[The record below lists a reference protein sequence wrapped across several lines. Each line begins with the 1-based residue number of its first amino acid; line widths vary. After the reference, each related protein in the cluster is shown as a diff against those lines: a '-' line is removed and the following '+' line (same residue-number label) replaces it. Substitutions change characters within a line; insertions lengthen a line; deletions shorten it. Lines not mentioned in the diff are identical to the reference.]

1 MNIEDLR
8 NMYDNL
14 VITDGKDYWKLIILE
29 HLINKFEEK
38 DINNLNITEEK
49 INNMVYNI
57 MEDDNL
63 WQEIDYTTEDV
74 IEEVVENKK

>member
-8 NMYDNL
+8 NIYDNL
-14 VITDGKDYWKLIILE
+14 VITNGEDYWKYIILE
-29 HLINKFEEK
+29 HLINNFEEK
-38 DINNLNITEEK
+38 SINNLNITEEK

-63 WQEIDYTTEDV
+63 WQEIDYTIEDV
-74 IEEVVENKK
+74 IEQETK

>member
-8 NMYDNL
+8 NIYDNL
-14 VITDGKDYWKLIILE
+14 VITNGEDYWKYIILE
-29 HLINKFEEK
+29 HLINNFEEK
-38 DINNLNITEEK
+38 SINNLNITEEK

-63 WQEIDYTTEDV
+63 WQEIDYTIEDV
-74 IEEVVENKK
+74 IEKETK